1 MIKILKNLEG
11 KGAKSVYN
19 FFKVYSMDSVCETV
33 LGVKVCAQ
41 NESNHPFP
49 KAFEE
54 NCEIF
59 LKKGLKPYI
68 YSTPFYKLTSSYR
81 TFVENNEIIR
91 DFVKKIIKSKRE
103 EHENKKETDITDID
117 EGINNHKPQTF
128 LDTMIKTPGN
138 ENLFSDEE
146 LLEESIVLLIGA
158 TDTSATAAALIAMM
172 LSRYPDVQ
180 DKVYNEL
187 QKVFNDSDRPVTAKD
202 LTQLHYLEAVIKE
215 TLRLY
220 PPGPVTIRKV
230 DKDVTIPS
238 GLTLVKGSSFLFHM
252 WAINRNPQYWGQDA
266 DEFKPERFIDGAPV
280 HPAAFSTFSFGPRN
294 CIGYKYAFLSMKTVI
309 ANLLR
314 NFELLPAEA
323 SDIYT
328 INGKCLEKE
337 KPLRLKFEV
346 MVRDVSDFSVRL
358 ESRVK
363 GHQSLYLMFSFMFF
377 EYLNLIKLM
386 IYLGKRAYNNGGL
399 CALWFGTKFITVVAD
414 PVTLDYLSK
423 TCLEKDEITNVV
435 QPLIGNGSIFAPV
448 SIWRPRR
455 KIVASHFSLAK
466 LNSFVDIFSQQSQVM
481 VKILKRL
488 EGKGTISVHDYFKMY
503 FMDSVCETILGV
515 KLDTQ
520 NKSDHS
526 LLTAFEENCLIFI
539 KKTLEPYIYD
549 TPFYKLTSSYRTF
562 TRNNAIV
569 RDFIKEVIK
578 SKREEYKNEKENITD
593 FDENIEND
601 EPQAFLDMMIKSSG
615 KGHGLTDE
623 ELLEESIVLLVAG
636 TDTSATGVALVAMML
651 SRHPDVQ
658 NKVYKE

>member
-1 MIKILKNLEG
+1 MILHIL
-11 KGAKSVYN
+11 
-19 FFKVYSMDSVCETV
+19 FV
-33 LGVKVCAQ
+33 LVL
-41 NESNHPFP
+41 SYL
-49 KAFEE
+49 
-54 NCEIF
+54 F
-59 LKKGLKPYI
+59 LRFRDRKM
-68 YSTPFYKLTSSYR
+68 YKLSR
-81 TFVENNEIIR
+81 QLNNE
-91 DFVKKIIKSKRE
+91 
-103 EHENKKETDITDID
+103 
-117 EGINNHKPQTF
+117 
-128 LDTMIKTPGN
+128 LW
-138 ENLFSDEE
+138 
-146 LLEESIVLLIGA
+146 
-158 TDTSATAAALIAMM
+158 
-172 LSRYPDVQ
+172 
-180 DKVYNEL
+180 
-187 QKVFNDSDRPVTAKD
+187 
-202 LTQLHYLEAVIKE
+202 
-215 TLRLY
+215 
-220 PPGPVTIRKV
+220 
-230 DKDVTIPS
+230 TIP
-238 GLTLVKGSSFLFHM
+238 
-252 WAINRNPQYWGQDA
+252 
-266 DEFKPERFIDGAPV
+266 FI
-280 HPAAFSTFSFGPRN
+280 
-294 CIGYKYAFLSMKTVI
+294 
-309 ANLLR
+309 
-314 NFELLPAEA
+314 
-323 SDIYT
+323 
-328 INGKCLEKE
+328 
-337 KPLRLKFEV
+337 
-346 MVRDVSDFSVRL
+346 
-358 ESRVK
+358 
-363 GHQSLYLMFSFMFF
+363 GHLYLFIGNA
-377 EYLNLIKLM
+377 EDLIKLM

-658 NKVYKE
+658 NKVYKELQKVFNDSDRPVTPKDLTQLKYMEAVIKESLRLYPPVPISIRKIDKDVTIPSGLNLVKGSSYLLHMWAVNRNPQYWGQDADEFKPERFIDGAPLHPAAFTSFSLGPRNCIGYKYAILAIKTVMANLLRNFTLLPAEASDICTNNGKCLEKEKPLRLKYDIMIRDVGNFCIRLESRVKGH